1 MELVKDFYVIAV
13 VSNPVRYASRYRLF
27 QEFQAHM
34 ADMGAK
40 LLVVEQ
46 AFGNRPFTL
55 TERDREDHLQF
66 RTDCELWHKE
76 NMINLA
82 IEYLCQWKPDWKYVA
97 WIDADVTFQRRDI
110 ITETVQQLQHY
121 DFVQMWSHVADLG
134 PKGEI
139 VKQDVSFMYQYHM
152 NGMSPPKTAKG
163 VPSKYGY
170 GTKES
175 GYFWHPGYAWA
186 ARRSALDKV
195 RLFDK
200 GILGSSDHH
209 MAMALVGKGELSVPT
224 GLSQAYYDAVR
235 TWEQL
240 ATINIRRNVGFVPGT
255 ITHGWHGP
263 KTKRKYTE
271 RWDVLRKSQ
280 FDPHRDLVRDAQGLY
295 RLNDFMD
302 ERSIRLRDD
311 IRLYFRDRDEDSTY
325 TGD

>member
-1 MELVKDFYVIAV
+1 MDVLSDFYVIAV

-27 QEFQAHM
+27 SEFKDHM
-34 ADMGAK
+34 RDMGAQ

-46 AFGNRPFTL
+46 AFGQRPFL
-55 TERDREDHLQF
+55 ITERDREDHLQF
-66 RTDCELWHKE
+66 RADVELWHKE
-76 NMINLA
+76 NMINLG

-110 ITETVQQLQHY
+110 MKETVQQLQHY

-134 PKGEI
+134 PQNQI
-139 VKQDVSFMYQYHM
+139 VKQDVSFMYQYHQ
-152 NGMSPPKTAKG
+152 NGMRAPATAKG
-163 VPSKYGY
+163 LKGYYGANP
-170 GTKES
+170 K

-200 GILGSSDHH
+200 GILGASDHH
-209 MAMALVGKGELSVPT
+209 MAMALVGRGELSVPS
-224 GLSQAYYDAVR
+224 GLSSGYYEAVR
-235 TWEQL
+235 TWERL
-240 ATINIRRNVGFVPGT
+240 ANIHIRRNVGFVPGT

-271 RWDVLRKSQ
+271 RWEVLRDSQ
-280 FDPHRDLVRDAQGLY
+280 FDPHHDLVRDAQGLY

-302 ERSIRLRDD
+302 DRSIRLRDD
-311 IRLYFRDRDEDSTY
+311 IRLYFRDRDEDSTSLE
-325 TGD
+325 

>member
-13 VSNPVRYASRYRLF
+13 VSNPVRYESRYRLF
-27 QEFQAHM
+27 REFTKHM
-34 ADMGAK
+34 GDMGAQ
-40 LLVVEQ
+40 LLTVEQ
-46 AFGNRPFTL
+46 AFGNRPFVV

-66 RTDCELWHKE
+66 RTDVELWHKE

-82 IEYLCQWKPDWKYVA
+82 IEYLCQWRPDWKYVA

-139 VKQDVSFMYQYHM
+139 VKQDVSFMYQYHK

-186 ARRSALDKV
+186 ARRSALDRV

-224 GLSQAYYDAVR
+224 GLSSGYYDAVR

-240 ATINIRRNVGFVPGT
+240 ATLNIRRNVGFVPGT
-255 ITHGWHGP
+255 ITHGWHGT

-325 TGD
+325 TGV